1 MELQVAEKYGMKGE
15 SKSIQKLK
23 NILNE
28 EAWTKLQAKNMP
40 IERFRRID
48 NLMEKMEK
56 EGVIKE
62 AIDILKKHIEDY
74 PASIIAPYMLG
85 IFGYKYNIPEY
96 THYIGSLMESFKIY
110 SKWHILEML
119 SEKVLNFGENTLALR
134 NLALSLE
141 KLRREKDA
149 IPVLE
154 SIVRLDYTDIDTPY
168 KLYKML
174 INDEPEKAITYLRHA
189 VERAIHQ
196 REPKKVEELF
206 IEYHKYKPE
215 DISFLETVEKAL
227 YSMKDKGRIVKIL
240 KKILEEQLGKE
251 DVDFAI
257 SLCKKILNYHPRDI
271 ETRKILISLY
281 EEKYKGHSLFSE
293 FLEISNLKNFKK
305 PIKSAIESFEKHIVF
320 DIGKYVYHRTWGV
333 GKIKEITKE
342 NVKIDF
348 ESKKD
353 HQMTLSM
360 ATKSLTPLP
369 DDHILVL
376 KKEIPDE
383 LKRTFQNEPLAIIE
397 IILKSYRGKATLSE
411 IKKEIIPFF
420 IPKEQWAKWWSNIRN
435 QIKKDSRFRQ
445 SPRKRDEYLLREKP
459 TTIVEEIYEDFVRA
473 ENLQKKIQIL
483 QKLLSI
489 LPTDDATE
497 NIIAIKEM
505 VNNLTQNLKKR
516 HQASEKLL
524 VYFLLDKLNKAIP
537 NLGLKLDKD
546 IKELIKTTENLSNV
560 VYQIN
565 SLDIKKDFLKL
576 VQSIR
581 EDWDSIFINMLY
593 ETPIKVHKFLFTFLV
608 SSKKYKEINSFIQ
621 NVILG
626 YRNFP
631 EVFLWTAK
639 NIFSKVWTYEWLD
652 YPYDTLILNFFRLFK
667 ELQKI
672 EPKGVRLKNLAM
684 EILKSNNYAILREI
698 VKEKDIDVVRKI
710 YEMILDA
717 DFLDEAQ
724 KEELLNVIK
733 SERKDILSHL
743 AEEEKEEVKEEEDFV
758 YITEQKYN
766 ELLEEFN
773 KVVNVELPNVA
784 KQISEAVEYGDLRE
798 NAEYKAAL
806 DKQNILRSMAKKLE
820 NDIKKA
826 RIIKGENI
834 DTTKISIGTK
844 VILLNMTEGEEEE
857 YTILGPYEADYEN
870 HIISYLSP
878 FGKAMMNKKV
888 GDTFSINIGDEKREY
903 KVIRIE
909 KSDKI

>member
-1 MELQVAEKYGMKGE
+1 
-15 SKSIQKLK
+15 
-23 NILNE
+23 
-28 EAWTKLQAKNMP
+28 
-40 IERFRRID
+40 
-48 NLMEKMEK
+48 
-56 EGVIKE
+56 
-62 AIDILKKHIEDY
+62 
-74 PASIIAPYMLG
+74 
-85 IFGYKYNIPEY
+85 
-96 THYIGSLMESFKIY
+96 
-110 SKWHILEML
+110 
-119 SEKVLNFGENTLALR
+119 
-134 NLALSLE
+134 
-141 KLRREKDA
+141 
-149 IPVLE
+149 
-154 SIVRLDYTDIDTPY
+154 
-168 KLYKML
+168 
-174 INDEPEKAITYLRHA
+174 
-189 VERAIHQ
+189 
-196 REPKKVEELF
+196 
-206 IEYHKYKPE
+206 
-215 DISFLETVEKAL
+215 
-227 YSMKDKGRIVKIL
+227 
-240 KKILEEQLGKE
+240 
-251 DVDFAI
+251 
-257 SLCKKILNYHPRDI
+257 
-271 ETRKILISLY
+271 
-281 EEKYKGHSLFSE
+281 
-293 FLEISNLKNFKK
+293 
-305 PIKSAIESFEKHIVF
+305 
-320 DIGKYVYHRTWGV
+320 
-333 GKIKEITKE
+333 
-342 NVKIDF
+342 
-348 ESKKD
+348 
-353 HQMTLSM
+353 
-360 ATKSLTPLP
+360 
-369 DDHILVL
+369 
-376 KKEIPDE
+376 
-383 LKRTFQNEPLAIIE
+383 
-397 IILKSYRGKATLSE
+397 
-411 IKKEIIPFF
+411 
-420 IPKEQWAKWWSNIRN
+420 
-435 QIKKDSRFRQ
+435 
-445 SPRKRDEYLLREKP
+445 
-459 TTIVEEIYEDFVRA
+459 
-473 ENLQKKIQIL
+473 
-483 QKLLSI
+483 
-489 LPTDDATE
+489 
-497 NIIAIKEM
+497 
-505 VNNLTQNLKKR
+505 
-516 HQASEKLL
+516 
-524 VYFLLDKLNKAIP
+524 
-537 NLGLKLDKD
+537 
-546 IKELIKTTENLSNV
+546 
-560 VYQIN
+560 
-565 SLDIKKDFLKL
+565 
-576 VQSIR
+576 
-581 EDWDSIFINMLY
+581 MLY